1 MRTLRQWWPAI
12 VWALVIWLFSTE
24 LFSAHSTSRIIF
36 PFLKWLFPHAPAKTL
51 LAIHGYIRKAGH
63 VTEYFVLS
71 LLVLRGVRG
80 KASGWRWTW
89 GLATLAMVAGYAALD
104 EVHQLF
110 VPSRGASGADVLL
123 DTAAGGLAQVAA
135 WWRARRPGGPLKENQ
150 LEKSA
155 EKS

>member
-12 VWALVIWLFSTE
+12 VWALVIWQFSTDLFST
-24 LFSAHSTSRIIF
+24 HSTSQIII
-36 PFLKWLFPHAPAKTL
+36 PILKWLLPGASAKTL
-51 LAIHGYIRKAGH
+51 AALHGYIRKAGH

-110 VPSRGASGADVLL
+110 VASRGASGADVLL
-123 DTAAGGLAQVAA
+123 DTAGGGVAQAAA
-135 WWRARRPGGPLKENQ
+135 WWHTRRRGHRPKENALVNQ
-150 LEKSA
+150 A